1 MQNMGHKSIISVF
14 ALLVLFLS
22 VALFEKL
29 EFSVSL
35 NSGRSHEP
43 VPTEAPK
50 NQCLTRAEAE
60 VILQKWID
68 VKVSRKHDQQHE
80 LFDESFRLFSESQNS
95 VNGGRMA
102 VTVGMW
108 QTEERANPRIQVS
121 LPVFYNRNE
130 LFTHFNENDLSA
142 AGGIIDVMAWD
153 HGCHSIAFRFTLHAE
168 SRPGMLPTAGVA
180 FITLDPNTHR
190 VKDVYEEFNN
200 IEWLRGHS
208 SCPKTVIESDPH
220 KGISRRLHA
229 RANLVHLDEIEISCI
244 LPNHQLANLT
254 GTHGSKVYNYIPTKH
269 TRPAIQQNARW
280 LWSKPPEQP
289 IADTYLPSPRSLIL
303 NVPALDQ
310 LQLQLQLRRGIS
322 THIRSR
328 QRTRRHEIPLPRLGM
343 SSLRARQANASYAA
357 GRRSACFSI
366 KQG

>member
-1 MQNMGHKSIISVF
+1 MGHKSIISVF

-95 VNGGRMA
+95 VNGGRM
-102 VTVGMW
+102 
-108 QTEERANPRIQVS
+108 VS

-220 KGISRRLHA
+220 KGIS
-229 RANLVHLDEIEISCI
+229 CI
-244 LPNHQLANLT
+244 
-254 GTHGSKVYNYIPTKH
+254 VI
-269 TRPAIQQNARW
+269 
-280 LWSKPPEQP
+280 
-289 IADTYLPSPRSLIL
+289 
-303 NVPALDQ
+303 V
-310 LQLQLQLRRGIS
+310 
-322 THIRSR
+322 
-328 QRTRRHEIPLPRLGM
+328 
-343 SSLRARQANASYAA
+343 
-357 GRRSACFSI
+357 
-366 KQG
+366 

>member
-1 MQNMGHKSIISVF
+1 MGFKSIICVF

-43 VPTEAPK
+43 VPSEAPK

-80 LFDESFRLFSESQNS
+80 LFHESFRLFSESQNS
-95 VNGGRMA
+95 VNGGRMKSVLIH
-102 VTVGMW
+102 VT
-108 QTEERANPRIQVS
+108 IQVS

-190 VKDVYEEFNN
+190 VKDVP
-200 IEWLRGHS
+200 L
-208 SCPKTVIESDPH
+208 
-220 KGISRRLHA
+220 
-229 RANLVHLDEIEISCI
+229 LDKYGV
-244 LPNHQLANLT
+244 L
-254 GTHGSKVYNYIPTKH
+254 
-269 TRPAIQQNARW
+269 
-280 LWSKPPEQP
+280 
-289 IADTYLPSPRSLIL
+289 
-303 NVPALDQ
+303 
-310 LQLQLQLRRGIS
+310 
-322 THIRSR
+322 
-328 QRTRRHEIPLPRLGM
+328 
-343 SSLRARQANASYAA
+343 
-357 GRRSACFSI
+357 
-366 KQG
+366 